1 VSALALVAARD
12 EQERIGDTVGALR
25 SVVDEIVVVD
35 DGSRDATSAVA
46 TEAGALVLRVPEGI
60 GKGGALE
67 GALARFEEP
76 SDEYV
81 LVDGDVGASAKEAA
95 ALLEEVRSGR
105 ADLAIGIL
113 PRDPRHGGFRLVK
126 RAATAA
132 IGLACGFRSEEP
144 LSGQRALSRRAMEAV
159 RPLSSGFG
167 VEVGMT
173 IDAVR
178 AGLRVVEVPLAM
190 DHVPTGRSAAAF
202 AHRAR
207 QGLAL
212 LGAALPRTLG
222 LR

>member
-1 VSALALVAARD
+1 VSTLALVAARD
-12 EQERIGDTVGALR
+12 EQERIGDTVVALG

-35 DGSRDATSAVA
+35 DGSRDATSFVA
-46 TEAGALVLRVPEGI
+46 AEAGALVLRVPEGI

-67 GALARFEEP
+67 GALARLDEP

-95 ALLEEVRSGR
+95 VLLDEVRSGR
-105 ADLAIGIL
+105 ADLAIGVL
-113 PRDPRHGGFRLVK
+113 PREPRHGGFRLVK
-126 RAATAA
+126 RAAASA
-132 IGLACGFRSEEP
+132 IRLGCGFLPEEP

-178 AGLRVVEVPLAM
+178 AGLRVVEVPVAM
-190 DHVPTGRSAAAF
+190 EHAPTGRSPAAF
-202 AHRAR
+202 VHRAR
-207 QGLAL
+207 QGLSL
-212 LGAALPRTLG
+212 FGASVPRTLG

>member
-1 VSALALVAARD
+1 MSTLALVAARD
-12 EQERIGDTVGALR
+12 EQERIGDTVEALR

-35 DGSRDATSAVA
+35 DGSRDATSALA
-46 TEAGALVLRVPEGI
+46 AEAGAVVLRVPEGI

-67 GALARFEEP
+67 GALARLEYP

-81 LVDGDVGASAKEAA
+81 LVDGDLGASAKEAA
-95 ALLEEVRSGR
+95 VLLEEVRSGR
-105 ADLAIGIL
+105 VDLAIGIL

-126 RAATAA
+126 RAAASA
-132 IGLACGFRSEEP
+132 IRLACGFVVEEP

-178 AGLRVVEVPLAM
+178 AGLRVVEVPVAM
-190 DHVPTGRSAAAF
+190 EHAPTDRSPAAF
-202 AHRAR
+202 VHRAR
-207 QGLAL
+207 QGLAV
-212 LGAALPRTLG
+212 LGAAGPRALG